1 MKHLVAC
8 IFIFSI
14 FFFTTIELFAQD
26 NETLTRK
33 EYRQKK
39 KALKD
44 TAREYYW
51 NLERFEDLLNARSKY
66 QEENDSLKQAYDDL
80 LAELRRLQEI
90 EDEARRLSI
99 ENNKLNEEVDALNKN
114 QKTEIV
120 SYPKPKP
127 KPKLLNKVPNKGT
140 YFTVQVGAYS
150 YNNYSNISR
159 QAKGQTVIVERAN
172 GLNKYLIGL
181 FSNYSQ
187 ASSLKRRLLNIGMP
201 EAWIVAY
208 KNGMRVPVSSVR

>member
-1 MKHLVAC
+1 MHK
-8 IFIFSI
+8 
-14 FFFTTIELFAQD
+14 TTTF
-26 NETLTRK
+26 LTRK

-39 KALKD
+39 RALKD
-44 TAREYYW
+44 SAREYYW

-66 QEENDSLKQAYDDL
+66 QDENDSLKDAYADL

-99 ENNKLNEEVDALNKN
+99 ENGKLNDEVNALNRNK
-114 QKTEIV
+114 KTTVV
-120 SYPKPKP
+120 STPKPTPKP
-127 KPKLLNKVPNKGT
+127 KPKLLYKVPDKGT

-150 YNNYSNISR
+150 YNNYPNISR
-159 QAKGQTVIVERAN
+159 KAKGQTVIVERAN

-187 ASSLKRRLLNIGMP
+187 ASSLKSRLLSIGMP

-208 KNGMRVPVSSVR
+208 KNGVRVPMSSVRAN

>member
-26 NETLTRK
+26 SEVLTRK

-99 ENNKLNEEVDALNKN
+99 ENGKLNDEVNALNKN
-114 QKTEIV
+114 TKAEIV
-120 SYPKPKP
+120 SSPKPKP
-127 KPKLLNKVPNKGT
+127 
-140 YFTVQVGAYS
+140 
-150 YNNYSNISR
+150 
-159 QAKGQTVIVERAN
+159 
-172 GLNKYLIGL
+172 
-181 FSNYSQ
+181 
-187 ASSLKRRLLNIGMP
+187 
-201 EAWIVAY
+201 
-208 KNGMRVPVSSVR
+208 